1 MRVGIDAGRLGR
13 GGSAILE
20 ALVEALLARK
30 NVESVTVFGQVSLRH
45 HPRLRV
51 VPMFGTP
58 SAGERFARAPIAGE
72 PIAGEPI
79 AGEPIAGEPI
89 AGGPIAGGPI
99 AGGPNAGAAI
109 AGRLDTLRWAIQG
122 WAEAAQDFDR
132 VLSFS
137 GFAAAPNQTV
147 FVHNALYYDAVAD
160 TLPIGLRLRL
170 QVLREL
176 THDAVLQAN
185 NVVVQSEV
193 MRDHV
198 RQAHGV
204 DAHKIVTIP
213 AVLQD
218 GHGPA
223 VDLLWVGNEVGFKDF
238 HTAIEAAKILGRHL
252 TLIGNTVPMPD
263 GAFHSWLGDLDR
275 AQVFAYYHNAKI
287 LVMTSR
293 AESLGLPLVEAMQ
306 VGLPVVAPNL
316 RYARELCADAAE
328 YFEPGDAKALAT
340 TVLRAE
346 ARRDTLRTLER
357 KRANRLVAALPV
369 ERFVDVILS

>member
-1 MRVGIDAGRLGR
+1 MKVAIEAGRLGR
-13 GGSAILE
+13 GGLAILE
-20 ALVEALLARK
+20 ALVEALLGRA

-45 HPRLRV
+45 DPRLRV

-58 SAGERFARAPIAGE
+58 SAWERFARAPITAGLE
-72 PIAGEPI
+72 P
-79 AGEPIAGEPI
+79 
-89 AGGPIAGGPI
+89 GGPIAEE
-99 AGGPNAGAAI
+99 PNAGAAI
-109 AGRLDTLRWAIQG
+109 AGGRLDTLRWAVRG
-122 WAEAAQDFDR
+122 WAEASQGFDR

-223 VDLLWVGNEVGFKDF
+223 VDLLWVGNEVPFKDF
-238 HTAIEAAKILGRHL
+238 STAIEAAKILGRHL

-275 AQVFAYYHNAKI
+275 SQVFSHYRGAKM
-287 LVMTSR
+287 LVMTSL

-306 VGLPVVAPNL
+306 VGLPVVAPDL
-316 RYARELCADAAE
+316 SYSRELGGEAVE
-328 YFEPGDAKALAT
+328 YFEPGNAKALVAAI
-340 TVLRAE
+340 LRAE
-346 ARRDTLRTLER
+346 TRRDTLLDLGT
-357 KRANRLVAALPV
+357 KRASQLEADLPFERLG
-369 ERFVDVILS
+369 DVILS